1 MINELC
7 KAATWES
14 CAPEEE
20 VESGTRL
27 AIDLEADFILRVLMG
42 LAAAALH
49 REPKTEGLWV
59 SDAGWIAV
67 WTRNDMILPL
77 VTRCKY
83 MGPGSTTR

>member
-1 MINELC
+1 MNELC
-7 KAATWES
+7 KVATWES

-20 VESGTRL
+20 VESRTRL

-59 SDAGWIAV
+59 SDAGCIAV
-67 WTRNDMILPL
+67 WNRSDMIFTL
-77 VTRCKY
+77 
-83 MGPGSTTR
+83 